1 MNQKLIDRVL
11 EQIISDVQIGDVTAI
26 EELLTFCPE
35 ENLLHYL
42 PEEEWNNFKL
52 KNTQS

>member
-11 EQIISDVQIGDVTAI
+11 KEIKSDVQMGDLTAI
-26 EELLTFCPE
+26 EELLRFCPE

-42 PEEEWNNFKL
+42 PEEEWKHFKL
-52 KNTQS
+52 KNQ